1 MIKIIGITGGI
12 GSGKSTFTEYLER
25 EGYPIHDSDKAVSSI
40 YTNPNNNFINL
51 IEKLGLKKAIN
62 RRKIN
67 KKIIAESIF
76 KDRIIKR
83 KLEKYIHKEVRTFR
97 KNFIQN
103 NRKKKNKIIFIDV
116 PLLLENNLDKEF
128 NIIISIISTKKN
140 REERVLKKNKF
151 SKNTLNKVFEAQ
163 TTDSQRRLRSDI
175 IIYNNKTKKDFIV
188 GARKLLKGLLK

>member
-1 MIKIIGITGGI
+1 MTQVIGITGGI
-12 GSGKSTFTEYLER
+12 GSGKTTLLEYLKSK
-25 EGYPIHDSDKAVSSI
+25 GYPVHDSDKVVSKI
-40 YTNPNNNFINL
+40 YTNPKNNFINF
-51 IEKLGLKKAIN
+51 IEKLGLKKAIH

-67 KKIIAESIF
+67 KKIIANTIF
-76 KDRIIKR
+76 EDKIIKK
-83 KLEKYIHKEVRTFR
+83 KLEKYIHKEVRISR
-97 KNFIQN
+97 KDFIKKN
-103 NRKKKNKIIFIDV
+103 CKKKNKIIFIDV